1 MIMKKI
7 IYIFAAMAALMLA
20 TIDADAQM
28 GKRNYVNGGWQF
40 NGTIK
45 NNVAESAQGYGAYIE
60 SGFYVTPMLA
70 IGGFASFNSN
80 DQYYPSQTYTFADKS
95 ALTTDLYKSIY
106 QVPFGSTIRLRF
118 ARTMF
123 QPYIEA
129 KIGSEYSSQS
139 TYMSTFVSR
148 DDNWGFYVSPE
159 VGMTVYPFQNEDFG
173 FQVAAY
179 YSYSTNKSTTYNLKG
194 INNLGFKLGI
204 AF

>member
-1 MIMKKI
+1 MKKM
-7 IYIFAAMAALMLA
+7 IYMFAAVMAFMCIAA
-20 TIDADAQM
+20 DADAQM
-28 GKRNYVNGGWQF
+28 GKRHYVNGGWQF
-40 NGTIK
+40 NGTLK
-45 NNVAESAQGYGAYIE
+45 NEVAESAQGYGAYIE

-80 DQYYPSQTYTFADKS
+80 DQYYPKQTYTFADKS
-95 ALTTDLYKSIY
+95 ALTTDLNKSIY
-106 QVPFGSTIRLRF
+106 QVPFGSTVRLRF
-118 ARTMF
+118 ARSMF

-129 KIGSEYSSQS
+129 KIGTEYSTQS

-148 DDNWGFYVSPE
+148 DDNWGFYISPE
-159 VGMTVYPFQNEDFG
+159 IGMTVYPFQKDDFG
-173 FQVAAY
+173 FQLAAY